1 MTQQTL
7 ANPGSR
13 PRPQRGFSMAE
24 VLVAVALLS
33 VIILAL
39 FGLVTAGVQR
49 AYSGRKM
56 TEGTVLAQA
65 VLERANVE
73 GPQDL
78 VNVSNSTCT
87 AAASTS
93 TCTWTMTSGVVT
105 PAAESGST
113 VPITER
119 NAWRNLLATSGLP
132 SRAGA
137 AARLAVTMTAL
148 PDTGT
153 PRTFANA
160 AAVRI
165 QVDVTWTEFEGRTRQ
180 VRLQTLNVRSANL

>member
-1 MTQQTL
+1 MTEPTL
-7 ANPGSR
+7 ANRKSR
-13 PRPQRGFSMAE
+13 RRAQRGFSMAE

-56 TEGTVLAQA
+56 TEATVLAQA
-65 VLERANVE
+65 VLERANIE

-78 VNVSNSTCT
+78 LNG
-87 AAASTS
+87 AAIDSIAGDSGARGE
-93 TCTWTMTSGVVT
+93 WRMTNGVVT

-113 VPITER
+113 LPVTER
-119 NAWRNLLATSGLP
+119 NAWRSLLANSGLP

-137 AARLAVTMTAL
+137 PAILTVTMTAM

-160 AAVRI
+160 AAVRV
-165 QVDVTWTEFEGRTRQ
+165 QVDVVWTEFEGRTRQ
-180 VRLQTLNVRSANL
+180 IRLQTLNVRSANL